1 MLHARSGLPKWVQCP
16 SRDPST
22 KMLTCP
28 PKITNPQLRERMTN
42 FGAGLSRVAGIVP
55 QESNVLLLLN
65 DGIGMSP

>member
-1 MLHARSGLPKWVQCP
+1 
-16 SRDPST
+16 
-22 KMLTCP
+22 
-28 PKITNPQLRERMTN
+28 MTN

>member
-1 MLHARSGLPKWVQCP
+1 
-16 SRDPST
+16 
-22 KMLTCP
+22 MLTCP